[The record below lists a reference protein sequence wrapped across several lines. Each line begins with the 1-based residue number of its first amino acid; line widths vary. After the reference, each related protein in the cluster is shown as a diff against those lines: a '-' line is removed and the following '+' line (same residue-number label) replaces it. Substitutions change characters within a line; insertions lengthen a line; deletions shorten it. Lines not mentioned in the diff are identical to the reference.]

1 MPSKIDTASDEMLRS
16 LSVDTDSP
24 AFSSFPV
31 SFPDTEQ
38 REDLMSSVTS
48 LFVQT
53 LTHNSDEELT
63 PEQKE
68 FIRDWL
74 QTQARFPKYSW
85 RNTVL
90 IQSQQ
95 PSATYI
101 QSPDTWNEA
110 GASIRRGESAIWIWE
125 PITGKACPKCGNT
138 ANYHKSGKVDC
149 QNHLA
154 GSPEYWP
161 EGVVG
166 TRPSAYFD
174 QSQVQS
180 FTGLP
185 QKYSIP
191 LSSLSAAVVEQLVER
206 LVDADEYE
214 LSTVKPYEASFDGGG
229 EITRDVMTFKPTITV
244 KDSRPGIRSRVL
256 IKYHLLSAHYD
267 EKGEPAARHRLVME
281 CVAKAIAMV
290 LDLTPPDRTHQLA
303 TLGNTESE
311 VESSLTRIS
320 NLVESYLRRLRNAA
334 HSRKEQF

>member
-1 MPSKIDTASDEMLRS
+1 MPSKIDTASDEMLES
-16 LSVDTDSP
+16 LSIDTDSP

-31 SFPDTEQ
+31 SFPDTDQ
-38 REDLMSSVTS
+38 REELMSSVTS

-53 LTHNSDEELT
+53 VTHNSDEELAS
-63 PEQKE
+63 EHQR
-68 FIRDWL
+68 FFRDWL
-74 QTQARFPKYSW
+74 RTQATFPKYSW

-90 IQSQQ
+90 IQAQR
-95 PSATYI
+95 PSAAYI
-101 QSPDTWNEA
+101 QSPDAWNDA

-138 ANYHKSGKVDC
+138 VNYHKSGRVDC
-149 QNHLA
+149 QNHLT

-161 EGVVG
+161 KGVVG

-174 QSQVQS
+174 QSQVRS

-185 QKYSIP
+185 QKYSIH
-191 LSSLSAAVVEQLVER
+191 LSSLSATVIEQLVER

-229 EITRDVMTFKPTITV
+229 EITRDVMTFEPTITV
-244 KDSRPGIRSRVL
+244 KDSRPGIRAGTL

-267 EKGEPAARHRLVME
+267 EKGEPAARHRLSME
-281 CVAKAIAMV
+281 CAARAIA
-290 LDLTPPDRTHQLA
+290 LSLEITPPDRTHQLT
-303 TLGNTESE
+303 TLGNTEAE

-320 NLVESYLRRLRNAA
+320 NLVESYLRRLRNTA